1 MKKFATLALV
11 LLSTSAFAA
20 GPQFTNLSKSDVENV
35 AKEFSANF
43 AHTGVSAPET
53 DGLWGI
59 EVGVVAGKTGSPN
72 LKDVVNASGG
82 DGNAVSSLYHAGA
95 MARVHLPGDLFA
107 ELNILPEKEISDI
120 TVKNTS
126 YELGWNA
133 GGFFN
138 LPLDVAFGVNM
149 ANSEMSF
156 KQAASGLTPSSDTSL
171 KSKTRIM
178 WVGISKSL
186 FFITPYVKAGTVSAD
201 SDLKATGAILGY
213 TASQSESVTNSGAY
227 LALGANLQLAFL
239 KLGFEASQIMSV
251 KRASAKLSFDF

>member
-20 GPQFTNLSKSDVENV
+20 GPQFDDLSKSDVENV

-59 EVGVVAGKTGSPN
+59 EVGVVGGKTGSPD

-107 ELNILPEKEISDI
+107 ELNVLPEKEISDI

-156 KQAASGLTPSSDTSL
+156 KQTTPINSDTSL
-171 KSKTRIM
+171 KSKTRMM

-201 SDLKATGAILGY
+201 SDLVATGTIF
-213 TASQSESVTNSGAY
+213 SDPQIQKESVTNSGGY